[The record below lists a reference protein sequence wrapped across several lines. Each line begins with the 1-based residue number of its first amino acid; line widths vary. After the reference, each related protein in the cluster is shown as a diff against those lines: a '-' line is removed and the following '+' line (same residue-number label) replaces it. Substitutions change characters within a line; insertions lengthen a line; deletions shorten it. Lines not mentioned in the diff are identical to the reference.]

1 MIRTTALGLIYLLLL
16 FAFAAGIRSLAGNE
30 CSDWLES
37 CPGTQLTAPE
47 PPDLAPPGEDR
58 RPAEPTLR

>member
-16 FAFAAGIRSLAGNE
+16 FAFAAAIKSLAGNE

-37 CPGTQLTAPE
+37 CPGARATALEPSDPA
-47 PPDLAPPGEDR
+47 PPDKDR
-58 RPAEPTLR
+58 RPEQPKLH